1 MVRRMS
7 GERREVLALLEERG
21 AMSPSAVASV
31 LQKHPSSVRRL
42 LFGMLSDGQLIS
54 PEKGLYGVP
63 EGESNPESEHP
74 TNQGEHL
81 PDEGEHPEQTGD
93 HVAEGGEFPK
103 EPEILEDSPSGIF
116 AFSAERGGMIANE
129 SLRKSKGYR

>member
-1 MVRRMS
+1 MAPRRLS
-7 GERREVLALLEERG
+7 RERRDVVGLLEERG

-42 LFGMLSDGQLIS
+42 LFGMLSDGQLEC

-81 PDEGEHPEQTGD
+81 PDEGEHGT
-93 HVAEGGEFPK
+93 EGGEFV
-103 EPEILEDSPSGIF
+103 SPSGIYCYSE
-116 AFSAERGGMIANE
+116 ADGGMIPTE
-129 SLRKSKGYR
+129 LSRKRKGYR